1 MSSIYEFAWTARNRF
16 GQKQRGKQL
25 AITRNQL
32 ETKLIQQG
40 FQKIKISRNFILPTR
55 PKQEEIT
62 QLVNQLGLLINS
74 GLPLRQSL
82 NVLLDSTL
90 NIKCYMWIHTL
101 LQHIEKGFSFST
113 ALEKEGKYI
122 SSQEIQLIKIGEQ
135 SGKFAELLTT
145 IVQNRTKSEQLQKKV
160 KKILFYP
167 TMILSISLILSTLLL
182 LFIVPKFADLY
193 HSKDNPLPLI
203 TELLFYLS
211 SFLQTHLYTLI
222 FTLFFIYIVNKFAGH
237 RLNLLSFLKQKIV
250 SKIPI
255 FSQIIHYSRLIFFC
269 QNSALMLRAHLRLE
283 HILTSFSASKES
295 DPVLRAE
302 MPIMLERLKQGYR
315 FSESLNPNLFPFEMI
330 QMIAVGEKSGQLAQ
344 ILSQISEM
352 YRQKLDYRIDLLSQL
367 LEPMLMVI
375 MGFIVGTILIGLYL
389 PIFDMGAMIE

>member
-40 FQKIKISRNFILPTR
+40 FQQIKISRNFILPTQ

-74 GLPLRQSL
+74 GLPLKQSL

-90 NIKCYMWIHTL
+90 NITCYMWIHAL
-101 LQHIEKGFSFST
+101 IQHIEKGFSFST
-113 ALEKEGKYI
+113 ALEKEGKYL
-122 SSQEIQLIKIGEQ
+122 SLQEIQLIKIGEQ

-222 FTLFFIYIVNKFAGH
+222 FTLFFIYTVNKFVGH
-237 RLNLLSFLKQKIV
+237 RLNLLSSLKQKIV

-269 QNSALMLRAHLRLE
+269 QNSALMLRSHLRLE
-283 HILTSFSASKES
+283 HILSSFSASQES
-295 DPVLRAE
+295 DSVLRAE
-302 MPIMLERLKQGYR
+302 MPIILERLKQGYR

>member
-74 GLPLRQSL
+74 GLPLKQSL

-90 NIKCYMWIHTL
+90 NITCYMWIHTL

-113 ALEKEGKYI
+113 ALEEEGKYI

-145 IVQNRTKSEQLQKKV
+145 IVQNRIKSEQLQKKV

-193 HSKDNPLPLI
+193 HSKDNSLPLI

-222 FTLFFIYIVNKFAGH
+222 FTLFFIYTVNKFVGH
-237 RLNLLSFLKQKIV
+237 RLNLLSSLKQKIV

-269 QNSALMLRAHLRLE
+269 QNSALMLRSHLRLE
-283 HILTSFSASKES
+283 HILSSFSASKES